1 MSHVDPERKA
11 YIFDK
16 LNYKPHDGRQQSIH
30 DSDARF
36 KALAC
41 GRRYGKTTF
50 GARELTAAM
59 CDPYDIG
66 RYWIV
71 GPKYTLAEKEFRIVY
86 GDIMRTLGF
95 ANEKGVKKSY
105 NLTQGNMSI
114 EMPWGSV
121 LEVKSAQ
128 HQDTLLGDG
137 LKGVVLA
144 EAARHTSDTWE
155 QYIRP
160 ALSDHKGWAIFTST
174 PRGYNWFQGLWMLGQ
189 DRAKHPW
196 YESWRLPSWENTH
209 IYPGG
214 FDDPEIQEMKDRQSP
229 QWFAQEI
236 AAEFTAFSG
245 KIYGEFNPKI
255 HVYDPR
261 DVPYNPMW
269 TNVWFLD
276 YGWSNEFVCL
286 DVMIDPEDNMYVWR
300 EYMKSEVATHDHAK
314 ILMQREQPFGYHVDW
329 GAGDPRG
336 PDQAQTLTNLTHVQI
351 YSREVHVD
359 SDISGGPNESWRLGV
374 EEVKKM
380 LKVQSNGLPKLRISN
395 ACPNLIRQMDQ
406 LHALEMKEDKNAIE
420 GQHKHDDHG
429 PDALRYGIG
438 QYFLNGAGSSLGDI
452 YSPGHRTEAATF
464 FQAESHMSRY
474 GRY

>member
-1 MSHVDPERKA
+1 MIDPERKA
-11 YIFDK
+11 YIFK
-16 LNYKPHDGRQQSIH
+16 QLGYQPHDGKQQAIH

-36 KALAC
+36 KILAC

-50 GARELTAAM
+50 GGRELTAAL
-59 CDPYDIG
+59 CDPYDVG

-71 GPKYTLAEKEFRIVY
+71 GPKYTLGEKEFRVVY

-95 ANEKGVKKSY
+95 GSDKRVKKSY

-114 EMPWGSV
+114 EMPWGSI
-121 LEVKSAQ
+121 LEVKSSQ

-137 LKGVVLA
+137 LKGVIMA

-155 QYIRP
+155 QYVRP
-160 ALSDHKGWAIFTST
+160 ALSDYKGWAIFTST

-189 DRAKHPW
+189 DRSTHPW
-196 YESWRLPSWENTH
+196 YESWRLPSWENHT

-214 FDDPEIQEMKDRQSP
+214 RDDPEIIEMEARQSP

-236 AAEFTAFSG
+236 AAEFTAFAG
-245 KIYGEFNPKI
+245 KIYDEFDPKV
-255 HVYDPR
+255 HVYNANDI
-261 DVPYNPMW
+261 PYRSEW
-269 TNVWFLD
+269 RNVWFLD

-300 EYMKSEVATHDHAK
+300 EYMVSEKATFDHAK
-314 ILMQREQPFGYHVDW
+314 ILMARDQPPHYHVDW

-336 PDQAQTLTNLTHVQI
+336 PDQASTITQITGVQI
-351 YSREVHVD
+351 YSEDVASNSH
-359 SDISGGPNESWRLGV
+359 ESWVLGI
-374 EEVKKM
+374 EEVKRM
-380 LKVQSNGLPKLRISN
+380 LKIQSNGLPKLRISN
-395 ACPNLIRQMDQ
+395 ACSNLIRQLEQ
-406 LHALEMKEDKNAIE
+406 LHAVEPKEDKNATE
-420 GQHKHDDHG
+420 GQHKYDDHG
-429 PDALRYGIG
+429 PDALRYGVG

-452 YSPGHRTEAATF
+452 YRPGHRTEAETF
-464 FQAESHMSRY
+464 FRHESHMSRY